1 MKRFNIRVYGICI
14 NENKEILL
22 SDESFKGHEFTKF
35 PGGGLEWGE
44 GTRECLIR
52 EFQEEFQLEIEVC
65 ELFYLTD
72 FFQASAFSE
81 VDQVIS
87 VYYHIKLPKNTDML
101 SQTGDKGERLHWVQ
115 LSGFHEDLLTFPI
128 DRHVAK
134 LIRERNHLI

>member
-1 MKRFNIRVYGICI
+1 MKRFNIRVYGICV

-52 EFQEEFQLEIEVC
+52 EFQEEFQLEIEVG

-81 VDQVIS
+81 IDQVIS
-87 VYYHIKLPKNTDML
+87 AYYHIQVPDSFFIHEVK
-101 SQTGDKGERLHWVQ
+101 GDKGEILRWIDLDH
-115 LSGFHEDLLTFPI
+115 FHEDLLTFPI
-128 DRHVAK
+128 DRHVARK
-134 LIRERNHLI
+134 IRLHYEK